1 MGESIAPES
10 AAAGGSSAAEMWM
23 LLLVRMITRV
33 AEPPKD
39 LGGAAMDDANGEDA
53 LEMDYYVRQDQLRQ
67 KLCDY
72 IMADFPA
79 R

>member
-1 MGESIAPES
+1 MDAAPR
-10 AAAGGSSAAEMWM
+10 ADDHPRRGA
-23 LLLVRMITRV
+23 
-33 AEPPKD
+33 PKE
-39 LGGAAMDDANGEDA
+39 LGGTAMDDTNGEDA